1 MSTSADAYGGSVS
14 AVCAARTMCDDAAR
28 LPMERW
34 SRPVASRKSCSKYAA
49 CTGGPKA
56 VRAAQMSAVLKAAR
70 AACMLADTLAD
81 TLAAIVW

>member
-1 MSTSADAYGGSVS
+1 
-14 AVCAARTMCDDAAR
+14 
-28 LPMERW
+28 MERW

-49 CTGGPKA
+49 CAGGPKA

-81 TLAAIVW
+81 TLAAIVC